1 MGRVKYSELRS
12 QMTPESRK
20 RAREMTETYLAEMEI
35 SELREQLKMTQSQLA
50 EKLKVTQAAISKL
63 EKNPRVQLDNLR
75 KLVGAM
81 GGKVEIR
88 AVLKDRAVILT
99 HASKGQG
106 SSRSRKSSSK
116 SHAKAVVRAAEA

>member
-1 MGRVKYSELRS
+1 MTRVKYSELRS
-12 QMTPESRK
+12 QMTPDSRK
-20 RAREMTETYLAEMEI
+20 RARKMTEKYLAEMEI
-35 SELREQLKMTQSQLA
+35 RELRDHLKITQRQLA

-88 AVLKDRAVILT
+88 AILKDRTVILT
-99 HASKGQG
+99 HASSRRR
-106 SSRSRKSSSK
+106 SSRSR
-116 SHAKAVVRAAEA
+116 